1 MLMYWFKSS
10 SGSHFKMTQK
20 QKADNVLANFIQKV
34 QSINTNQKIPK
45 IVKEIDKL
53 SYQCYEDLY
62 GIIDIRKSVSNIDNT
77 KHGHCC

>member
-1 MLMYWFKSS
+1 
-10 SGSHFKMTQK
+10 MTNK
-20 QKADNVLANFIQKV
+20 EKADNVLANFIQKV

-62 GIIDIRKSVSNIDNT
+62 GIIDIRKTISNINDN